1 MSHDDHFIKDLHN
14 CIGVWFSV
22 YPDASSNGLDSR
34 SQRMWLRKIRN
45 CVRSSKSAVN
55 IILLSAD
62 DVFALIVGSSSV
74 SEVASSCQ

>member
-1 MSHDDHFIKDLHN
+1 MMIISSKTSTIVL
-14 CIGVWFSV
+14 V
-22 YPDASSNGLDSR
+22 YGSLSIQMPPQMGIDSR
-34 SQRMWLRKIRN
+34 SQRMWLRKIHN